1 MDAYVSIRLDDG
13 MWNWKGIPIG
23 TGNTMADGGARHAV
37 RLFGRYAV
45 VSAGRRAAERCHRL
59 RCLCGG
65 GPDSQYHEI
74 SVTYQL
80 NPATVLKGMNLLVE
94 QGLIEKR
101 RGIGMF
107 VTTGAFQRVREAKRT
122 ELLSVQ
128 VTRLVDD
135 AKALDIGVEELVH
148 AIEKGY
154 R

>member
-1 MDAYVSIRLDDG
+1 MRFDYSGATPLYRQVAEQLSDAIASGAYAEGDQ
-13 MWNWKGIPIG
+13 IPS
-23 TGNTMADGGARHAV
+23 TT
-37 RLFGRYAV
+37 
-45 VSAGRRAAERCHRL
+45 
-59 RCLCGG
+59 
-65 GPDSQYHEI
+65 EI

-122 ELLSVQ
+122 ELLSLQ